1 MKSQT
6 YVFLGPQG
14 SGKGTQADDLAAHL
28 RDDSE
33 RETLHFETGAA
44 FRELAEVDT
53 ETGRHVKKS
62 LNQGDIQPSF
72 LAVRLWAEGFA
83 HNLSKGMHL
92 IVDGSPRTLLE
103 ARMLDE
109 AFVFYGRTPVK
120 VIHLSLPEEET
131 FKRLSE
137 RGRDDD
143 HRQAIEQRLAE
154 YKAKTV
160 PVLDFYEES
169 DNYNLIHIDGM
180 QSIADIQKEIQETLQ

>member
-28 RDDSE
+28 REDSV
-33 RETLHFETGAA
+33 RELLHFETGAA
-44 FRELAEVDT
+44 FRELAEVNT

-83 HNLSKGMHL
+83 HNLEEGMHL

-109 AFVFYGRTPVK
+109 AFVFYDRTPVK
-120 VIHLSLPEEET
+120 VIHLTLPEEET

-143 HRQAIEQRLAE
+143 YQQAIEQRLAE

-160 PVLDFYEES
+160 PVVDFYKES
-169 DNYNLIHIDGM
+169 DNYNLIQIDGM